1 MRCRCRIGEKRPGRP
16 PCGCPGRSDNARASQ
31 ARGGRNAAGVFI
43 TQRMADTARVIQQ
56 WAGDELRRS
65 SGDLLRQPGE
75 LTLRPGTHIELPPA
89 AGLVTQRRRH
99 GTGQRSGGGKR
110 PHPGRGHP
118 PRTQIALPR
127 QRARPHPAA
136 TTPLTRPT
144 PAPAAAATPRQTSAR
159 RAGDR
164 DARQRPAHDR
174 PPPLLRPR
182 PAGRHHCAARH
193 SHHQYAPASLP
204 AAGTMLA
211 VTRKHQGTSASNQP
225 PTAHPIRSPNRDAGT
240 RLPGGSREQDRPPEP

>member
-1 MRCRCRIGEKRPGRP
+1 MNSAAAAAIFSGSPASGRC
-16 PCGCPGRSDNARASQ
+16 
-31 ARGGRNAAGVFI
+31 ARGR
-43 TQRMADTARVIQQ
+43 T
-56 WAGDELRRS
+56 S
-65 SGDLLRQPGE
+65 SFH
-75 LTLRPGTHIELPPA
+75 RP

-99 GTGQRSGGGKR
+99 GTGQQSGGGKR

-136 TTPLTRPT
+136 TTPLIRPT
-144 PAPAAAATPRQTSAR
+144 PAPAAAATPRQTPAR

-164 DARQRPAHDR
+164 DARQRPAHAR

-193 SHHQYAPASLP
+193 SHHQYAPASLST
-204 AAGTMLA
+204 AGAMLA
-211 VTRKHQGTSASNQP
+211 VTWKHQGTAAPKQP
-225 PTAHPIRSPNRDAGT
+225 PTAHPPYAPQRGRQHAFCQVAAANRTGLRSRERRFESYRGHCVISQDIEDTVNPRS
-240 RLPGGSREQDRPPEP
+240 GSRCSWFRS